1 MPSWKRLADA
11 RGGISRRIGMSTRAR
26 NRIPKAVRDP
36 CCRTPLFVLEVHET
50 RVYLCPVFPVLERE
64 KELLAVGE
72 KQGDEQG
79 KTGKGNGVD
88 KLTPDMR
95 EYW

>member
-50 RVYLCPVFPVLERE
+50 RVYLCPVFPVLERKNYLRLGKSKGTS
-64 KELLAVGE
+64 KER
-72 KQGDEQG
+72 QGRA
-79 KTGKGNGVD
+79 TVW
-88 KLTPDMR
+88 TS
-95 EYW
+95 